1 MFSSDER
8 LTPLLIGITYDL
20 RTEYLA
26 AGYSMEDT
34 AELDSVET
42 IDAIETVLRNL
53 GHETE
58 RIGNMGQLLLRL
70 ARGGR
75 WQLVFNMAEGLWGVD
90 REARVP
96 ELLEA
101 RGVPCTFSD
110 ALLLTAGMHKG
121 KSKQL
126 ARRAGVRTA
135 DFEVVETLAEA
146 ERCRLSM
153 PLFVKPVSEGSSKGI
168 TAANV
173 VADGQEL
180 IRRCAALLE
189 RYRQPVIV
197 EAYLPGREFTVG
209 LVGTGERARVLGV
222 MEILYGSGAEAGGY
236 TYANKANF
244 KACVRYELATDRTA
258 LLAGAMAL
266 QAWRFMGGRDAGRVD
281 MRCDANGDPHFLEV
295 NPLAGLHPDSS
306 DLPILCR
313 LAGIGY
319 EELIA
324 SILSSAC
331 RRTP

>member
-1 MFSSDER
+1 MR
-8 LTPLLIGITYDL
+8 IGITYDL

-34 AELDSVET
+34 AELDSGET

-58 RIGNMGQLLLRL
+58 RIGHMGQLRLRL

-75 WQLVFNMAEGLWGVD
+75 WQMIFNIAEGLWGAD

-96 ELLEA
+96 ALLEA

-110 ALLLTAGMHKG
+110 SRLLTVGLHKG
-121 KSKQL
+121 QSKQL

-135 DFEVVETLAEA
+135 DFEVVESLAEA
-146 ERCRLSM
+146 KRCRLSM

-173 VADGQEL
+173 VAGRQDL

-209 LVGTGERARVLGV
+209 LVGTDECAKVLGV
-222 MEILYGSGAEAGGY
+222 MEIMYGSGAEAGGY

-244 KACVRYELATDRTA
+244 KACVRYELATDGTA

-281 MRCDANGDPHFLEV
+281 MRCDANSDPHFLEV
-295 NPLAGLHPDSS
+295 NPLAGLHPESS

-319 EELIA
+319 EALIA
-324 SILSSAC
+324 SILSSAS

>member
-1 MFSSDER
+1 MR
-8 LTPLLIGITYDL
+8 IGITYDL

-26 AGYSMEDT
+26 AGYSVEDT

-42 IDAIETVLRNL
+42 IDAIETALLEL
-53 GHETE
+53 GHETV
-58 RIGNMGQLLLRL
+58 RIGHMGQLRLQL

-75 WQLVFNMAEGLWGVD
+75 WEMVFNIAEGLWGAD

-96 ELLEA
+96 ALLEA
-101 RGVPCTFSD
+101 CGVPCTFSD
-110 ALLLTAGMHKG
+110 ARVLTAGLHKG

-135 DFEVVETLAEA
+135 DFEVVSTLAEA
-146 ERCRLSM
+146 ENCRLSM
-153 PLFVKPVSEGSSKGI
+153 PLFVKPVGEGSSKGI

-173 VADGQEL
+173 VTGRQEL
-180 IRRCAALLE
+180 IYRCGVLLE
-189 RYRQPVIV
+189 RFRQPVIV
-197 EAYLPGREFTVG
+197 ETYLPGREFTVG
-209 LVGTGERARVLGV
+209 LVGTGECARVLGV

-244 KACVRYELATDRTA
+244 EACVRYELATDRKA
-258 LLAGAMAL
+258 VLAGSMAL

-281 MRCDANGDPHFLEV
+281 LRCDANGDPHFLEV
-295 NPLAGLHPDSS
+295 NPLAGLHPESS

-313 LAGIGY
+313 LTGIRY

-331 RRTP
+331 LRTP

>member
-1 MFSSDER
+1 MR
-8 LTPLLIGITYDL
+8 IGITYDL

-58 RIGNMGQLLLRL
+58 RIGHMGQLRQQL

-75 WQLVFNMAEGLWGVD
+75 WQMVFNIAEGLWGDD

-96 ELLEA
+96 ALLEA
-101 RGVPCTFSD
+101 CRVPCTFSD
-110 ALLLTAGMHKG
+110 PRVLTAALHKG

-135 DFEVVETLAEA
+135 DFEVAATPAQAEQ
-146 ERCRLSM
+146 CHLPM
-153 PLFVKPVSEGSSKGI
+153 PLFVKPVGEGSSKGI

-173 VADGQEL
+173 VTSRQQL
-180 IRRCAALLE
+180 IRRCGALLE

-197 EAYLPGREFTVG
+197 ETYLPGREFTVG
-209 LVGTGERARVLGV
+209 LVGTGECARVLGV
-222 MEILYGSGAEAGGY
+222 MEILYGHGAEAGGY

-244 KACVRYELATDRTA
+244 EACVRYELATDSKA
-258 LLAGAMAL
+258 LVAGAMAL

-281 MRCDANGDPHFLEV
+281 LRCDANGDPHFLEV
-295 NPLAGLHPDSS
+295 NPLAGLHPESS

-313 LAGIGY
+313 LTGIRY

-324 SILSSAC
+324 SILSSAS

>member
-1 MFSSDER
+1 MR
-8 LTPLLIGITYDL
+8 IGITYDL

-34 AELDSVET
+34 AEFDSVET
-42 IDAIETVLRNL
+42 IDAIDTVLRNL

-58 RIGNMGQLLLRL
+58 RIGHMGQLGQRL
-70 ARGGR
+70 ASGGQ
-75 WQLVFNMAEGLWGVD
+75 WQMVFNIAEGLWGDD

-96 ELLEA
+96 ALLKA
-101 RGVPCTFSD
+101 YGVPCTFSD
-110 ALLLTAGMHKG
+110 PRVLTAALHKG

-135 DFEVVETLAEA
+135 DFEVVATPAQAEQSH
-146 ERCRLSM
+146 LSM

-173 VADGQEL
+173 VTSRQQL
-180 IRRCAALLE
+180 IHRCGALLE

-197 EAYLPGREFTVG
+197 ETYLPGREFTVG
-209 LVGTGERARVLGV
+209 LVGTGECARVLGV
-222 MEILYGSGAEAGGY
+222 MEILYGPGAEAGGY

-244 KACVRYELATDRTA
+244 EACVQYELATDSKA

-281 MRCDANGDPHFLEV
+281 LRCDANGDPHFLEV
-295 NPLAGLHPDSS
+295 NPLAGLHPESS

-313 LAGIGY
+313 LTGIMY

-324 SILSSAC
+324 LILSSAS